1 MKIKDAKKSIEK
13 RKKLVAFLAVLM
25 IVSFLMFVAC
35 AFKTLFL
42 AIVSTNSNLVLMGA
56 ACSLAAIWAASALE
70 NLIAQVRKGR

>member
-1 MKIKDAKKSIEK
+1 MRIKEAKQNIVK

-25 IVSFLMFVAC
+25 IVAFLMFLAC
-35 AFKTLFL
+35 SFKTLYL